1 MLAGAACLALQDDQR
16 FAKVPF
22 GRQAPSARTR
32 ASASVEQR
40 PSAAVAQVSAAAG
53 ARPSR
58 VPAPDPEEAAS
69 AGTRTPCLIAHVV
82 LTRVPGVRSS
92 PRWPTCTRDSA
103 RLPSLSSTTYLR
115 VEPRYTT
122 SPTTPST
129 RLRAPASMVW
139 RSKGTALSSL

>member
-53 ARPSR
+53 ARTRRGAHPRGAAAAEVSAPAGARPSR

-82 LTRVPGVRSS
+82 LTPVPGARSS
-92 PRWPTCTRDSA
+92 PRWPTCTRHSA
-103 RLPSLSSTTYLR
+103 RLPALSSTTYLR
-115 VEPRYTT
+115 V
-122 SPTTPST
+122 
-129 RLRAPASMVW
+129 
-139 RSKGTALSSL
+139 